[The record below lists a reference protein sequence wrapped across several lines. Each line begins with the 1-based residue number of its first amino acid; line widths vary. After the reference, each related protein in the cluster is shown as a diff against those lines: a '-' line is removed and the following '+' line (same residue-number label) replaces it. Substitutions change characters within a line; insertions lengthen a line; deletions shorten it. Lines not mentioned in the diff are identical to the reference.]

1 MIPIF
6 SNHPALL
13 FYFII
18 LIFTVFISLISVII
32 YYYYLS
38 IIISCKLFS
47 IFQVRNKLDR
57 CFYAIKRIELNP
69 MNKLLYKKI
78 TREVKLLSRLNH
90 ENVVRYFNSW
100 IETCNCAENSS
111 ASEPSTNSEKV
122 NTI

>member
-18 LIFTVFISLISVII
+18 LIFTVFISLYCCLILL
-32 YYYYLS
+32 LS

-47 IFQVRNKLDR
+47 ISQVRNKLDR

>member
-18 LIFTVFISLISVII
+18 LIFSFYFSYL
-32 YYYYLS
+32 YYYLS

-111 ASEPSTNSEKV
+111 ACEPSTNSEKV